1 MTAGH
6 DPDHDFWH
14 LTRRSRSRT
23 ITGMTTTCTPT
34 DQRSATRKN
43 LRFALH
49 FVEMVVAMF
58 VGMAVLGPVWSF
70 AWPGLSDLPVAGAMV
85 MAADMT
91 IGMALW
97 MRLRRHAWRPIVEM
111 SAAMVLPFLALL
123 VPYAMRAI
131 DGEALMMGG
140 HLLMLPAML
149 GAMLWRHREY
159 RH

>member
-1 MTAGH
+1 MS
-6 DPDHDFWH
+6 D
-14 LTRRSRSRT
+14 
-23 ITGMTTTCTPT
+23 MTTTCTPAT
-34 DQRSATRKN
+34 ERSATRKN

-70 AWPGLSDLPVAGAMV
+70 AWPGLSDLAVPSALV
-85 MAADMT
+85 MAANMT

-97 MRLRRHAWRPIVEM
+97 MRIRRHAWRPIVEM
-111 SAAMVLPFLALL
+111 SVAMVLPFLALL
-123 VPYAMRAI
+123 IPYALKAI
-131 DGEALMMGG
+131 DGETLMMGG

-149 GAMLWRHREY
+149 AAMLWRHREY